1 MTSLMIQSST
11 HDYEVILKAGARRE
25 LANYIDESYRSI
37 LIISDDKVAQ
47 FYLEDVVQSLKEN
60 HKVHTSIIPSGESSK
75 SMAQY
80 EKLLD
85 DCIDAQLDRKSLI
98 IALGGG
104 MVGDLA
110 GFVAS
115 TYLRGIDFIQMP
127 TTILAHD
134 SSVGGKV
141 AINHKKGKNM
151 IGSFYNPVMVIYDT
165 ETLSTLSEEEIRSGY
180 GEVIKHALLCDEEW
194 TNELFQLS
202 LPSLTTDQLTSD
214 LTRGIRVKADIVE
227 KDEKEQ
233 GLRRHLNLGHTL
245 AHAIEAELGYGKI
258 THGEAVAIGI
268 SFTLQLSRSKLTSNL
283 PVIDYVNWMKE
294 NKYPVQKLQDLKP
307 ELLVERM
314 KWDKKAVQ
322 QNIHYVL
329 LTNIGSPCVMPV
341 SEGELKEELKRFFE
355 EVILT

>member
-11 HDYEVILKAGARRE
+11 HDYEVVLKAGARRE
-25 LANYIDESYRSI
+25 LANYVDESYRTI

-47 FYLEDVVQSLKEN
+47 IYLEDVVQSLREN
-60 HKVHTSIIPSGESSK
+60 HDVHTSVIPSGEASK
-75 SMAQY
+75 SMTQY
-80 EKLLD
+80 ERLLD
-85 DCIDAQLDRKSLI
+85 ACIDAQLDRKSLI

-141 AINHKKGKNM
+141 AINHSKGKNM
-151 IGSFYNPVMVIYDT
+151 IGSFYNPVMVIYDM
-165 ETLSTLSEEEIRSGY
+165 ETLSTLPEEEIRSGY
-180 GEVIKHALLCDEEW
+180 GEVIKHALLSDEEW
-194 TNELFQLS
+194 TNELFQFS
-202 LPSLTTDQLTSD
+202 LPSLTIDQLTSD

-268 SFTLQLSRSKLTSNL
+268 CFTLQLSKYKLTSSL
-283 PVIDYVNWMKE
+283 PVNDYVNWLKK
-294 NKYPVQKLQDLKP
+294 NNYPVQKLQDLKP

-322 QNIHYVL
+322 QKIHYVL